1 MLWRTAPI
9 FALKSKERQDRLS
22 SHSMLTLQEIMT
34 DDRFEADSH
43 VILKKPDFF
52 FGDAIAE
59 DATLSCRRETQAAL
73 TFN

>member
-1 MLWRTAPI
+1 
-9 FALKSKERQDRLS
+9 
-22 SHSMLTLQEIMT
+22 MLTLQEIMT
-34 DDRFEADSH
+34 DGRFEADSH